1 MNMHIA
7 FFLYNFQTIKT
18 SARDIYNDKT
28 TLKEADEDQN
38 SLLVDIMNFKNK
50 AKPQDPEKTKKYLYA
65 LLDGRERVLVAFE
78 SKIFPIKIEGTGFS
92 DFDNSNLKNI
102 NS

>member
-1 MNMHIA
+1 MHIA

-18 SARDIYNDKT
+18 SARDIYNGKT

-50 AKPQDPEKTKKYLYA
+50 AKPQDPEKK
-65 LLDGRERVLVAFE
+65 
-78 SKIFPIKIEGTGFS
+78 
-92 DFDNSNLKNI
+92 
-102 NS
+102 